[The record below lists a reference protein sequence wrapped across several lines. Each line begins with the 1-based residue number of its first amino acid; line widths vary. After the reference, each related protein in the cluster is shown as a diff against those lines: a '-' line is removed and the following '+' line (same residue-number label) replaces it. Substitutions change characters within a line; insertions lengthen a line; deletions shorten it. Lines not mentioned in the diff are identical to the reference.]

1 VVVGTNSR
9 VESEGYDR
17 STLTLPGRQDYLVRA
32 VVAANPRTVVVV
44 NAGSPVLLPWRGE
57 VAALLVTY
65 FGGQE
70 YGNALAD
77 VLLGVVEP
85 GGRLPTTWPRE
96 ESDVPVIDVTPRDG
110 VLRYDEGIHIGY
122 RAWLR
127 AGTEPAYAFGHGLG
141 YTTWSLSD
149 LRAIDPSSVALTV
162 HNSGGRA
169 GKHVIQVYAERSET
183 TVDRPARWLAG
194 FAVVRLEAGQ
204 RREITVQLHN
214 HTFEHWDNGWTTEP
228 GTFTLHAGSSVTD
241 LPLATQIQL
250 P

>member
-1 VVVGTNSR
+1 
-9 VESEGYDR
+9 
-17 STLTLPGRQDYLVRA
+17 
-32 VVAANPRTVVVV
+32 VVV

-162 HNSGGRA
+162 HNSGDRA
-169 GKHVIQVYAERSET
+169 GKHVIQVYAERPET

-204 RREITVQLHN
+204 RREITVQLHH
-214 HTFEHWDNGWTTEP
+214 HTFDHWANGWTTEP
-228 GTFTLHAGSSVTD
+228 GAFTLHAGSSVTD
-241 LPLATQIQL
+241 LPLSTHIQL